1 MGVKSQTTTSSSN
14 GKVTESNNTN
24 ENLQKAILEAL
35 QNSLEQQSRTE
46 AMLLNF
52 METVAKNDISSRIAE
67 LNAEREIRQKEHE
80 DLQKDL
86 DKSMEKVLKRVTV
99 LTESF
104 ANFSVAIANASS
116 ENEIKM
122 AQELGSEAYVDLAKT
137 RSVSREQ
144 VYGGFLQTIEKVVSE
159 AIKTY
164 APIHATQAKASLLRA
179 ENDRDERNL

>member
-1 MGVKSQTTTSSSN
+1 MGAKSQTTTSSSN

-24 ENLQKAILEAL
+24 ENLQKTILEAL

-52 METVAKNDISSRIAE
+52 METVAKNDISSRMAE
-67 LNAEREIRQKEHE
+67 LKAEQEERRKEDE
-80 DLQKDL
+80 DFQKDL
-86 DKSMEKVLKRVTV
+86 DKRTEKVLQRVTV

-104 ANFSVAIANASS
+104 ASLSVAIANASS

-122 AQELGSEAYVDLAKT
+122 VQELGAEAYVDLTKAKKD
-137 RSVSREQ
+137 SQSRFMEG
-144 VYGGFLQTIEKVVSE
+144 VLKTISDVASE
-159 AIKTY
+159 AIKAY

-179 ENDRDERNL
+179 ENDRDEKNL

>member
-1 MGVKSQTTTSSSN
+1 MGAKSQTTTSSSN

-24 ENLQKAILEAL
+24 ENLQKTILEAL

-46 AMLLNF
+46 ATLLNF
-52 METVAKNDISSRIAE
+52 MKTVAKNDISSRTAE
-67 LNAEREIRQKEHE
+67 LKAEREMRQKEHE
-80 DLQKDL
+80 DFQKDL

-104 ANFSVAIANASS
+104 ASFSVAIANANS
-116 ENEIKM
+116 ESEIKM
-122 AQELGSEAYVDLAKT
+122 AQELGAEAYVDLAKT

-144 VYGGFLQTIEKVVSE
+144 ICEGFLQTISAVASE

-179 ENDRDERNL
+179 ENDRDEKNL